1 MAQNKIHQVG
11 VKKRN
16 KQKKKIRSNNNKKL
30 NVYN

>member
-1 MAQNKIHQVG
+1 MVQNKIHQVG

-16 KQKKKIRSNNNKKL
+16 KLKKKIRSNNKKL